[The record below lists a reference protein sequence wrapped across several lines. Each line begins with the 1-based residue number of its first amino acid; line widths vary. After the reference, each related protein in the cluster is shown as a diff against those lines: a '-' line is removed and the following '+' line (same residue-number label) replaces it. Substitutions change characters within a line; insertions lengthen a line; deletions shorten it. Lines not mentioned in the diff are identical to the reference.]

1 MVGELP
7 EGDVVFAVDLEIV
20 KKKSFFLRIATQS
33 QGSDVLDELRFC
45 LGVGVH
51 GVFQVEDAL
60 WDEIGVWGQDL
71 SAVV

>member
-1 MVGELP
+1 LVGELP
-7 EGDVVFAVDLEIV
+7 EGDVVFAVDLEIA

-60 WDEIGVWGQDL
+60 WDEIGV
-71 SAVV
+71 